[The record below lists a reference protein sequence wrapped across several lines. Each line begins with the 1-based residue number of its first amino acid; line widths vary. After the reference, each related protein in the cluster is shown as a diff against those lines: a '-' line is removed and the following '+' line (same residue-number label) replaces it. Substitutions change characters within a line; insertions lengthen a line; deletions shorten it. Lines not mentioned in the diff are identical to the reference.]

1 MIREVD
7 LASYLPA
14 FMQNY
19 KEPVAALEAENP
31 EFENLWQG
39 AERALNNHFIST
51 ADEYGLSRYEKLL
64 DIRPEEDDTLESRR
78 IRVQT
83 RWVSKLPY
91 TWKALTE
98 RIGGLCGASNFSV
111 KNDFGQGYGIT
122 IRTALEM
129 PGQVNELEHVLEEM
143 VPCNIEVSATNHI
156 CCDTEGLIFAGGC
169 VAYTDIIE
177 IEN

>member
-7 LASYLPA
+7 LISYLPP

-19 KEPVAALEAENP
+19 REPVAALEAETP
-31 EFENLWQG
+31 EFQSLWQG

-64 DIRPEEDDTLESRR
+64 GIRPAEDDTLESRR

-91 TWKALTE
+91 TLRALTE
-98 RIGGLCGASNFSV
+98 KIEGLCGGADFSV
-111 KNDFGQGYGIT
+111 ENNFGQGYGIT
-122 IRTALEM
+122 IRTSLEM
-129 PGQVNELEHVLEEM
+129 PGQVNELEHLLEEM
-143 VPCNIEVSATNHI
+143 APCNIEVSATNHI
-156 CCDTEGLIFAGGC
+156 RCDTEGLIFAGGC
-169 VAYTDIIE
+169 IAYTDIIE